1 MNKNFTNEV
10 SILKLELFTSQASN
24 LFAENRLLK
33 FAIAVLTLAVIFN
46 SFMVH
51 RAVKYQRVVIVPPK
65 LTESIEFVNG
75 QPNEAYAKDM
85 IRRIASLATI
95 YTPAIARKQFDELIA
110 YYAPEAYPEG
120 SKAWYTLAGMIEDAK
135 TSSVFFIDTITLK
148 NNTAE
153 IFGTLKQFTGE
164 TQFLGETRTYIVE
177 YRFLDGRFQILSFR
191 QKISE
196 AQKKN
201 AM

>member
-10 SILKLELFTSQASN
+10 SILKINLFTSQTSN

-33 FAIAVLTLAVIFN
+33 FVIAVLALAVIFN

-75 QPNEAYAKDM
+75 QPNEAYAKAM

-110 YYAPEAYPEG
+110 CYAPEAYPEG
-120 SKAWYTLAGMIEDAK
+120 SKAWYALAGMIEDAK

-153 IFGTLKQFTGE
+153 IFGTLKQFTGD

-191 QKISE
+191 QKILE